1 MPKNTKGGKGYKKGK
16 KGGNGPSTR
25 QLILKEDGSEY
36 ATLGKNLGNSRFS
49 CDCHDG
55 RERLGH
61 IRGKMQK
68 RVWLKQGDLVLVSV
82 RDFQDDKCDIVHKYS
97 EDDKNQLLKMGQLVK
112 EKLVLAENGGKKD
125 NNSYDDEEEFGIEF
139 SNDVEEIQFDD
150 NSNDNESIDI
160 DDI

>member
-1 MPKNTKGGKGYKKGK
+1 MGRNEKGGKGYKKGK
-16 KGGNGPSTR
+16 KSGNEPPIK

-36 ATLGKNLGNSRFS
+36 ATLGKNLGNSRFT

-82 RDFQDDKCDIVHKYS
+82 RDYQDDKCDIVHKYNESDKS
-97 EDDKNQLLKMGQLVK
+97 ELLKMGQLIK
-112 EKLVLAENGGKKD
+112 EKLILAENGG
-125 NNSYDDEEEFGIEF
+125 NSNKAQENDEFGIEF
-139 SNDVEEIQFDD
+139 SNEVQEEITFEDD
-150 NSNDNESIDI
+150 DQDNESIDI
-160 DDI
+160 DEI

>member
-16 KGGNGPSTR
+16 KGGNGPSFK
-25 QLILKEDGSEY
+25 QLVLKEDGSEY
-36 ATLGKNLGNSRFS
+36 ATLGKNLGNSRFT

-82 RDFQDDKCDIVHKYS
+82 RDFQDDKCDIVHKYN
-97 EDDKNQLLKMGQLVK
+97 EDDKGQLLRMGQLVK
-112 EKLVLAENGGKKD
+112 EKLVLAENGGKKE
-125 NNSYDDEEEFGIEF
+125 NNSNEEEEEFGIEF
-139 SNDVEEIQFDD
+139 SNDIEEVHFDN
-150 NSNDNESIDI
+150 NSNDDNSIDI
-160 DDI
+160 DEI

>member
-16 KGGNGPSTR
+16 KGGNGPSFK
-25 QLILKEDGSEY
+25 QLVLKEDGSEY
-36 ATLGKNLGNSRFS
+36 ATLGKNLGNSRFT

-97 EDDKNQLLKMGQLVK
+97 EDDKSQLLKMGQLVK
-112 EKLVLAENGGKKD
+112 EKLVSAENGGKKD
-125 NNSYDDEEEFGIEF
+125 NNSNDGEDEFGIEF
-139 SNDVEEIQFDD
+139 SNDVEEVQFNNNSDD
-150 NSNDNESIDI
+150 DESIDI

>member
-1 MPKNTKGGKGYKKGK
+1 
-16 KGGNGPSTR
+16 
-25 QLILKEDGSEY
+25 
-36 ATLGKNLGNSRFS
+36 GNSRFA

-97 EDDKNQLLKMGQLVK
+97 EDDKSQLLRMGQLVK

-125 NNSYDDEEEFGIEF
+125 NNSNESGEECGIEF
-139 SNDVEEIQFDD
+139 SNDVEEIQFDN
-150 NSNDNESIDI
+150 NSDDDDSIDI
-160 DDI
+160 DEI

>member
-16 KGGNGPSTR
+16 KGGNGPSIKK
-25 QLILKEDGSEY
+25 LILKEDGSEY
-36 ATLGKNLGNSRFS
+36 ANLGKNLGNSRFA

-55 RERLGH
+55 RKRLGH

-68 RVWLKQGDLVLVSV
+68 KVWLKQGDLVLVSI
-82 RDFQDDKCDIVHKYS
+82 RDFQDDKCDIFHKYS
-97 EDDKNQLLKMGQLVK
+97 EDDKIQLIKMGQLVK

-125 NNSYDDEEEFGIEF
+125 NNSNDNEEEIGIEF
-139 SNDVEEIQFDD
+139 SNDIEEVHFEN